1 MVLGVPKAGKAK
13 GVAAKAP
20 SALPTTVTPLPN
32 AAALGVVRFPEMA
45 MDFITLLPPSF
56 EGVANV
62 ADIPD
67 YVHEA

>member
-1 MVLGVPKAGKAK
+1 MYGLMGEYMGL
-13 GVAAKAP
+13 
-20 SALPTTVTPLPN
+20 S
-32 AAALGVVRFPEMA
+32 A

>member
-1 MVLGVPKAGKAK
+1 MFTAGN
-13 GVAAKAP
+13 
-20 SALPTTVTPLPN
+20 N
-32 AAALGVVRFPEMA
+32 ATGA